1 MALGRERGRL
11 CERAYIGAIYW
22 DPPGSA
28 LFPHP
33 CGPCAPEMTVIFP
46 YVALHNPLPHAWAQ
60 QGKKQGD
67 FKAGWQ
73 IVPQTERY
81 LA

>member
-1 MALGRERGRL
+1 
-11 CERAYIGAIYW
+11 
-22 DPPGSA
+22 
-28 LFPHP
+28 
-33 CGPCAPEMTVIFP
+33 MTVIFP